1 MAAAESIITKF
12 REFGLDED
20 EAKILTI
27 LYVMG
32 PSKAS
37 TIAQAAGMT
46 RIRAYRVLSR
56 LQDKSIIETNLGR
69 PVIFSVIPPDKAID
83 SFITETS
90 NRVKIMQSTKEQILA
105 ELSKFKAHE
114 PLAEAK
120 HRIIEGRS
128 QIYSTVSK
136 MIRSAKSE
144 ILLFMDKE
152 DLMRMYYAG
161 IPEELS
167 VAFSKGIKTMILADI
182 DYSIEGNIQE
192 YAKYA
197 TIRHNKIPGMNILLV
212 IDDSEL
218 LLSSA
223 TKRAEGFSG
232 ESIVALW
239 MNAKNFVMGMKG
251 LLEDTWSNAIDVETR
266 IKVLKEGGSAF
277 QDILIVKGPK
287 NIEEF
292 CINMI
297 ETAKDEVCCIG
308 VPFDGKLFSTSLE
321 GPLRGLKQ
329 RRVKMKILTSIQNE
343 ILESIKSLTDFAE
356 IKHTDAGFGMNVLL
370 VDNSRILIIPSINLK
385 AFVANAVWSSISDF
399 VQHYRGIFSNLWQNA
414 TDASIKISQIEESI
428 YLSKL
433 SGELAQSFS
442 DHGYKIEK
450 SMKGISGSSHEFA
463 LIAKR
468 RGKQSSA
475 SSRQAQQYETLVV
488 DISASQDL
496 ESAKNALLGFVVK
509 CIDIEADSKIFVSRF
524 HIKDIKDLASSFD
537 AGIEV
542 AAAEDISRLLESMAG
557 AKQKVAEK

>member
-1 MAAAESIITKF
+1 MAAAESIVARF
-12 REFGLDED
+12 QEFGLDED

-37 TIAQAAGMT
+37 TIAGAAGMS
-46 RIRAYRVLSR
+46 RVRAYRVLSR
-56 LQDKSIIETNLGR
+56 LQDKSIVETNLGR
-69 PVIFSVIPPDKAID
+69 PVIFSVIPPDRAID
-83 SFITETS
+83 NLISETS
-90 NRVKIMQSTKEQILA
+90 NKVKLMQSTKELILA

-136 MIRSAKSE
+136 MIQSARNE

-167 VAFSKGIKTMILADI
+167 SAFSRGIKTMILADI

-223 TKRAEGFSG
+223 TKRVQGFSS

-239 MNAKNFVMGMKG
+239 MNARNFVMGMKG

-277 QDILIVKGPK
+277 QDILIVKGMK

-292 CINMI
+292 WANMI
-297 ETAKDEVCCIG
+297 ETAKSEVCCIG
-308 VPFDGKLFSTSLE
+308 VPFDGKLFSTYLE
-321 GPLRGLKQ
+321 GPLSRLRQRG
-329 RRVKMKILTSIQNE
+329 VEVKILTSIHSE
-343 ILESIKSLTDFAE
+343 ILETVKSLTGIAE
-356 IKHTDAGFGMNVLL
+356 VRHTDAGFGMNVLL

-399 VQHYRGIFSNLWQNA
+399 VQHYRGIFSNLWQDA
-414 TDASIKISQIEESI
+414 TEASAKISQMEEVI
-428 YLSKL
+428 YLANLGK
-433 SGELAQSFS
+433 ELVQRFS
-442 DHGYKIEK
+442 DRGYRIEK
-450 SMKGISGSSHEFA
+450 SLKGISGSSHEFA
-463 LIAKR
+463 LMVR
-468 RGKQSSA
+468 RRKQSPGSG
-475 SSRQAQQYETLVV
+475 RQAQHGTTLVA

-496 ESAKNALLGFVVK
+496 ESTKNAFLGFVVK
-509 CIDIEADSKIFVSRF
+509 CIDIEADRKIFISRF
-524 HIKDIKDLASSFD
+524 HVRDIRDLASSFD

-542 AAAEDISRLLESMAG
+542 VSSENFSGLLENIAYS
-557 AKQKVAEK
+557 KQKTSEK